1 MEETL
6 VNNAA
11 NQPRWWAILRMLLGL
26 ILFWKGLYF
35 LQNYVYFQQLT
46 QTTKLSIFK
55 SYEPQ
60 VAFAI
65 SYLSLLGGL
74 FITVGLFTRWMCLVQ
89 IPILFGAVFFVNL
102 NTGRGVQ
109 DSEFVLSVLV
119 LALLFIFTLF
129 GSGIIS
135 ADEYF
140 RSYIK
145 AATEKGHT
153 DKIFQASV

>member
-1 MEETL
+1 MEEEL
-6 VNNAA
+6 ENNPV
-11 NQPRWWAILRMLLGL
+11 NQPRWLAMLRILLGL
-26 ILFWKGLYF
+26 ILFWKGIYF
-35 LQNYVYFQQLT
+35 LENYVYFEQLA
-46 QTTKLSIFK
+46 QTNKLSIFK

-65 SYLSLLGGL
+65 SYLSILGGL
-74 FITVGLFTRWMCLVQ
+74 FIAVGLFTRWASLVQ
-89 IPILFGAVFFVNL
+89 IPILMGAVFFVNL
-102 NTGRGVQ
+102 DTGRGVQ

-119 LALLFIFTLF
+119 LTLLFIFSLF

-145 AATEKGHT
+145 AATERGHT
-153 DKIFQASV
+153 DKIFEATV

>member
-6 VNNAA
+6 VNNIP

-26 ILFWKGLYF
+26 ILFWKGLFF
-35 LQNYVYFQQLT
+35 LQNFVYFEQLA
-46 QTTKLSIFK
+46 QNSKLSIFR
-55 SYEPQ
+55 SYETE
-60 VAFAI
+60 VALAI
-65 SYLSLLGGL
+65 TYLSLLGGL
-74 FITVGLFTRWMCLVQ
+74 FITVGLFTRWACAIQ
-89 IPILFGAVFFVNL
+89 IPILLGAVFFVNL

-119 LALLFIFTLF
+119 LTLLFIFTLF

-140 RSYIK
+140 KSYIK

-153 DKIFQASV
+153 DKIFEASI